1 MTLKVMTGRHLHQPK
16 NLCFFVDLRTK
27 ALSCCLFLHWSGKTL
42 HSLWL
47 SKTTSIHEYGKVLSR
62 AQILC
67 FVGLYVIFAASS
79 NCTFCSALTNC
90 LFVAS
95 VFWNWNHLLST
106 GKSEALIFVSSN
118 QQYDNRLFVVHEN
131 CKLRIPAEHVV
142 YTNCCFCFDIQN
154 NFGTQHVLQML
165 RTSEKDLPV
174 HIIDHELH
182 RSGLLILLADIHTRE
197 YLT

>member
-1 MTLKVMTGRHLHQPK
+1 MDIFRYKVLKLQNLIYTESCRSIMTLKVMTGRHLHQPK

-118 QQYDNRLFVVHEN
+118 QQYDNRLFIVHEN
-131 CKLRIPAEHVV
+131 CKLRIPAEHAV
-142 YTNCCFCFDIQN
+142 YTKCCFCF
-154 NFGTQHVLQML
+154 VLTF
-165 RTSEKDLPV
+165 RTILV
-174 HIIDHELH
+174 HNIF
-182 RSGLLILLADIHTRE
+182 
-197 YLT
+197 